1 MNDVINWAFDVNQK
15 LQVALRVKADGDT
28 NSGQSD
34 EAFLSKGSSQEELD
48 ENKLKNSLEFEDSE
62 EYEMILA

>member
-1 MNDVINWAFDVNQK
+1 M
-15 LQVALRVKADGDT
+15 RVKTDGDT

-62 EYEMILA
+62 EYENTLT